1 MTQLTDNTWYTS
13 DYISPLQL
21 FIRLTRGQLQPGKF
35 WRKASFRRKFLI
47 RSLIMPRATSQL
59 LTNLTQWPELNTL
72 LARQPR
78 LPIRLHR
85 PYMAVNIKRD
95 FALDALCFHYQQM
108 RQLLSREQQVSYL
121 SQYGLNLAKFE
132 TKTGELFQLDLVSL
146 VSLDKEGESTIVV
159 RDAQL
164 RILAEITFTLCR
176 FNQQRTLFIG
186 GLQGAA
192 NDVPH
197 DVIQQATKACHGLF
211 PKRIVMEALCQFAQV
226 FQAEQII
233 AVSNDA
239 HVYRSWRY
247 MDKKTQMHA
256 DYDAFWE
263 SLGGER
269 IKGNYYALPLAIARK
284 SEAEIASKKRAE
296 YRRRYALLDSIVEQ
310 VPAIFKR

>member
-47 RSLIMPRATSQL
+47 RSLVMPRATSQL

-164 RILAEITFTLCR
+164 RILALPC
-176 FNQQRTLFIG
+176 
-186 GLQGAA
+186 
-192 NDVPH
+192 V
-197 DVIQQATKACHGLF
+197 
-211 PKRIVMEALCQFAQV
+211 ALT
-226 FQAEQII
+226 
-233 AVSNDA
+233 NNA
-239 HVYRSWRY
+239 HYLS
-247 MDKKTQMHA
+247 A
-256 DYDAFWE
+256 DYRARQTT
-263 SLGGER
+263 SLTKLSSR
-269 IKGNYYALPLAIARK
+269 RPKPAMVFFPN
-284 SEAEIASKKRAE
+284 AS
-296 YRRRYALLDSIVEQ
+296 
-310 VPAIFKR
+310 

>member
-1 MTQLTDNTWYTS
+1 
-13 DYISPLQL
+13 
-21 FIRLTRGQLQPGKF
+21 
-35 WRKASFRRKFLI
+35 
-47 RSLIMPRATSQL
+47 MPRATSQL

-197 DVIQQATKACHGLF
+197 EIIQQATKACHGLF
-211 PKRIVMEALCQFAQV
+211 FFP
-226 FQAEQII
+226 
-233 AVSNDA
+233 N
-239 HVYRSWRY
+239 
-247 MDKKTQMHA
+247 
-256 DYDAFWE
+256 
-263 SLGGER
+263 
-269 IKGNYYALPLAIARK
+269 
-284 SEAEIASKKRAE
+284 AS
-296 YRRRYALLDSIVEQ
+296 
-310 VPAIFKR
+310 

>member
-1 MTQLTDNTWYTS
+1 
-13 DYISPLQL
+13 
-21 FIRLTRGQLQPGKF
+21 
-35 WRKASFRRKFLI
+35 
-47 RSLIMPRATSQL
+47 MPRATSQL

-164 RILAEITFTLCR
+164 RILARSHLPC
-176 FNQQRTLFIG
+176 
-186 GLQGAA
+186 
-192 NDVPH
+192 V
-197 DVIQQATKACHGLF
+197 
-211 PKRIVMEALCQFAQV
+211 ALT
-226 FQAEQII
+226 
-233 AVSNDA
+233 NNA
-239 HVYRSWRY
+239 HYLS
-247 MDKKTQMHA
+247 A
-256 DYDAFWE
+256 DYRARQTT
-263 SLGGER
+263 SLTKLSSRRPKPAMVFSQTHRDGGSVS
-269 IKGNYYALPLAIARK
+269 LRK
-284 SEAEIASKKRAE
+284 SFRQKR
-296 YRRRYALLDSIVEQ
+296 L
-310 VPAIFKR
+310 

>member
-1 MTQLTDNTWYTS
+1 
-13 DYISPLQL
+13 
-21 FIRLTRGQLQPGKF
+21 
-35 WRKASFRRKFLI
+35 
-47 RSLIMPRATSQL
+47 MPRATSQL

-197 DVIQQATKACHGLF
+197 EIIQQATKACHGLF

-256 DYDAFWE
+256 DYDAF
-263 SLGGER
+263 LG
-269 IKGNYYALPLAIARK
+269 
-284 SEAEIASKKRAE
+284 
-296 YRRRYALLDSIVEQ
+296 IV
-310 VPAIFKR
+310 

>member
-47 RSLIMPRATSQL
+47 RSLVMPRATSQL

-132 TKTGELFQLDLVSL
+132 TKTGELFQLD
-146 VSLDKEGESTIVV
+146 
-159 RDAQL
+159 
-164 RILAEITFTLCR
+164 
-176 FNQQRTLFIG
+176 
-186 GLQGAA
+186 
-192 NDVPH
+192 
-197 DVIQQATKACHGLF
+197 
-211 PKRIVMEALCQFAQV
+211 
-226 FQAEQII
+226 
-233 AVSNDA
+233 
-239 HVYRSWRY
+239 
-247 MDKKTQMHA
+247 
-256 DYDAFWE
+256 
-263 SLGGER
+263 
-269 IKGNYYALPLAIARK
+269 
-284 SEAEIASKKRAE
+284 
-296 YRRRYALLDSIVEQ
+296 
-310 VPAIFKR
+310 

>member
-1 MTQLTDNTWYTS
+1 
-13 DYISPLQL
+13 
-21 FIRLTRGQLQPGKF
+21 
-35 WRKASFRRKFLI
+35 
-47 RSLIMPRATSQL
+47 MPRATSQL

-176 FNQQRTLFIG
+176 FNQQRNTI
-186 GLQGAA
+186 
-192 NDVPH
+192 
-197 DVIQQATKACHGLF
+197 
-211 PKRIVMEALCQFAQV
+211 
-226 FQAEQII
+226 
-233 AVSNDA
+233 
-239 HVYRSWRY
+239 
-247 MDKKTQMHA
+247 
-256 DYDAFWE
+256 
-263 SLGGER
+263 
-269 IKGNYYALPLAIARK
+269 
-284 SEAEIASKKRAE
+284 
-296 YRRRYALLDSIVEQ
+296 YRRITGRGKRRPSRNY
-310 VPAIFKR
+310 PAGDQSLPWSFSQTHRDGGSLSVCASLSGRKDYSRE

>member
-1 MTQLTDNTWYTS
+1 
-13 DYISPLQL
+13 
-21 FIRLTRGQLQPGKF
+21 
-35 WRKASFRRKFLI
+35 
-47 RSLIMPRATSQL
+47 MPRATSQL

-176 FNQQRTLFIG
+176 FNQQHTLFIG

-197 DVIQQATKACHGLF
+197 EIIQQATKACHGLF

-226 FQAEQII
+226 FQAEKII

-247 MDKKTQMHA
+247 MDKRRKCMPTMTR
-256 DYDAFWE
+256 F
-263 SLGGER
+263 
-269 IKGNYYALPLAIARK
+269 GNR
-284 SEAEIASKKRAE
+284 
-296 YRRRYALLDSIVEQ
+296 
-310 VPAIFKR
+310 

>member
-1 MTQLTDNTWYTS
+1 
-13 DYISPLQL
+13 
-21 FIRLTRGQLQPGKF
+21 
-35 WRKASFRRKFLI
+35 
-47 RSLIMPRATSQL
+47 MPRATSQL

-176 FNQQRTLFIG
+176 FNQQCTLFIG

-192 NDVPH
+192 NDVPSRGNSAGDQSLPWSFSQTH
-197 DVIQQATKACHGLF
+197 RDGGSLSVCASFSG
-211 PKRIVMEALCQFAQV
+211 R
-226 FQAEQII
+226 
-233 AVSNDA
+233 
-239 HVYRSWRY
+239 
-247 MDKKTQMHA
+247 A
-256 DYDAFWE
+256 DYSRE
-263 SLGGER
+263 
-269 IKGNYYALPLAIARK
+269 
-284 SEAEIASKKRAE
+284 
-296 YRRRYALLDSIVEQ
+296 
-310 VPAIFKR
+310 

>member
-1 MTQLTDNTWYTS
+1 
-13 DYISPLQL
+13 
-21 FIRLTRGQLQPGKF
+21 
-35 WRKASFRRKFLI
+35 
-47 RSLIMPRATSQL
+47 
-59 LTNLTQWPELNTL
+59 
-72 LARQPR
+72 
-78 LPIRLHR
+78 
-85 PYMAVNIKRD
+85 
-95 FALDALCFHYQQM
+95 M

-197 DVIQQATKACHGLF
+197 EIIQQATKACHGLF

-226 FQAEQII
+226 FQAEKII

-269 IKGNYYALPLAIARK
+269 IKGNYYTLPLAIARK
-284 SEAEIASKKRAE
+284 SEAEIASKNGPSIAAAMHYSIASSNRFRPHSNANPPGPRASQTTRE
-296 YRRRYALLDSIVEQ
+296 NIFLNSGARRQFRAARLPSATSIAKSGFDERWIALVI
-310 VPAIFKR
+310 IFRVFIGTLGGSCATGEKHRQSPDDT